1 MGPGGEATLAPLDR
15 NDVLV
20 QMPQGFAAADLL
32 RYYDREE
39 QLAYPSG
46 SALDVY
52 ERHSGRRVRALPGES
67 RNVHIL
73 SGEDIFVAEALLAR
87 SGFTSG

>member
-1 MGPGGEATLAPLDR
+1 LDR

-46 SALDVY
+46 SPLDVY